1 MGDIMK
7 TGAIIKYLPNNT
19 TEEEIKKIRN
29 EFTSDEHKLILIVAG
44 KENFLE
50 NLCDFIKSRKR

>member
-50 NLCDFIKSRKR
+50 SQTIEPEP